1 MIKLLTVEGDP
12 KVPLPHVPV
21 PHPYPAVA
29 LSGPGLIYGFT
40 VADPVADVVPDEAV
54 AMVIVNSFAAEV
66 ITSKVF
72 VSKSAAR
79 YPVPVG
85 GVTDVKVNK
94 SPNTL
99 KRWRGATSA
108 KKTQIIKEKGKDKRA
123 SDRMKNSKPNKKS
136 GSSAVDVFKSYGK
149 YDGKPCARQPG
160 QKSTP
165 KCTSS
170 SKRSSMSDKE
180 RDSAARRKRAADP
193 NQPQKSGAA
202 KPTNVSTD
210 PKRKMKENYFNRN
223 KVIEGFKGYAD
234 LSKSHPEALKKVEDS
249 IAKNFGKPMKRPDKK
264 NKGIKEG
271 KVPYTGPNKEDRT

>member
-94 SPNTL
+94 SP
-99 KRWRGATSA
+99 G
-108 KKTQIIKEKGKDKRA
+108 
-123 SDRMKNSKPNKKS
+123 SKPCP
-136 GSSAVDVFKSYGK
+136 ALFTVTVVDVFV
-149 YDGKPCARQPG
+149 A
-160 QKSTP
+160 
-165 KCTSS
+165 
-170 SKRSSMSDKE
+170 SKVHDVK
-180 RDSAARRKRAADP
+180 AVF
-193 NQPQKSGAA
+193 SG
-202 KPTNVSTD
+202 
-210 PKRKMKENYFNRN
+210 
-223 KVIEGFKGYAD
+223 VI
-234 LSKSHPEALKKVEDS
+234 S
-249 IAKNFGKPMKRPDKK
+249 
-264 NKGIKEG
+264 
-271 KVPYTGPNKEDRT
+271 